1 MIWELNKN
9 HLTYQKRNWTLSRE
23 RPKKQIRNQNRPSI
37 VVRKESKLNNNYEG

>member
-1 MIWELNKN
+1 MIWQLNKS
-9 HLTYQKRNWTLSRE
+9 HLTSQKRNWTLSRE